1 MEKEAL
7 KEFLQKDAA
16 QKVVQYKSVAL
27 PWATGVGKTFAALQA
42 VEATHSKSVLVF
54 VAERTHKTNWN
65 DEITKFKDIYKGT
78 LNDDV
83 SFIFECYNSIHKYVG
98 TECDM
103 LIFDEAHHL
112 HTQKRMECAK
122 YITSEFTMYLS
133 ATIGYYTLK
142 DFQDL
147 YGKPI
152 HTIPYSMNKS
162 INANILPEPKI
173 VAVPLDLQKANGTVI
188 IEESWGRKESRVEI
202 KCRFEQ
208 RFTFLRNKKLYK
220 NVLLKMEATPY
231 QAYNYYTSQA
241 EVYKNLFMK
250 ERLPIFETKWKQYLL
265 KRKKMLG
272 SSKLQHAIEVIN
284 LLRLKQKKFI
294 CFCNNIEQAE
304 VLGGPMAIHSK
315 KSNNSEIIEKFNN
328 DAIREL
334 YAVDMLKEGQN
345 LKGIEAGI
353 IIQLDAEIRN
363 FIQKLGRV
371 MRSESPVFFV
381 IFYKG
386 TRDAELMS
394 EAIADFDRKYITTL
408 DKYKEEN
415 G

>member
-54 VAERTHKTNWN
+54 VAERAHKDNWKE
-65 DEITKFKDIYKGT
+65 EIRKFKALYPEALDMVDFT
-78 LNDDV
+78 
-83 SFIFECYNSIHKYVG
+83 FECYNSIHKYVG
-98 TECDM
+98 VDKTF

-112 HTQKRMECAK
+112 HTQKRMECAR

-133 ATIGYYTLK
+133 ATMSYYTLK

-147 YGKPI
+147 YGTPI
-152 HTIPYSMNKS
+152 HTIPYSMNRS

-173 VAVPLDLQKANGTVI
+173 VLVPLDLQKANTPVV
-188 IEESWGRKESRVEI
+188 IEESWGKKENRVEI
-202 KCRFEQ
+202 ICRFEQ

-220 NVLLKMEATPY
+220 NVKLLIQATPF
-231 QAYNYYTSQA
+231 QAYNYYTAQA
-241 EVYKNLFMK
+241 DVYKKLFLDK
-250 ERLPIFETKWKQYLL
+250 RLPIFETKWKQYLL

-272 SSKLQHAIEVIN
+272 STKIVHAIRLIN
-284 LLRLKQKKFI
+284 MLRLESKKFI
-294 CFCNNIEQAE
+294 CFCNDIHQAE
-304 VLGGPMAIHSK
+304 ILGGPMAIHSK
-315 KSNNSEIIEKFNN
+315 KTNNSEILEKFNN
-328 DAIREL
+328 DIIKEL
-334 YAVDMLKEGQN
+334 YVVDMLKEGQN

-353 IIQLDAEIRN
+353 IIQLDAEMRN

-408 DKYKEEN
+408 EKYKEEN